1 MVLMVHD
8 TANPPQ
14 NGWFYGK
21 CILSEHKNNART
33 GEPTDASG
41 RTLPTSKEREIAPPD
56 PERCR
61 RHSCRVVRRALR
73 TPHARATALDEGAS
87 GTWQKNDAFATD
99 VRDQLGI
106 RAEKETKRNET
117 LTFILYHTQKL
128 TETVHRPKR
137 KTQNYVTLKIKHR
150 REILMIQRQHEP

>member
-8 TANPPQ
+8 TANPPR
-14 NGWFYGK
+14 NGWFYGQ

-33 GEPTDASG
+33 GEPTDASA
-41 RTLPTSKEREIAPPD
+41 RTLPKSKERELAPPD

-73 TPHARATALDEGAS
+73 PPHARATALDEGAS

-99 VRDQLGI
+99 ARDQLGI
-106 RAEKETKRNET
+106 RAEKETKRNT
-117 LTFILYHTQKL
+117 DLHFIPHTK
-128 TETVHRPKR
+128 V
-137 KTQNYVTLKIKHR
+137 N
-150 REILMIQRQHEP
+150 